1 MSSIATEIKENK
13 MGTMPIKKLLFSM
26 SVPMIISM
34 LVQALYNIVDSAF
47 VAQISENAL
56 SAVSL
61 AFPMQNFMIAVATG
75 TGVGVNA
82 LLSKS
87 LGAKKFDVANKT
99 ATVSIFIAIM
109 NWLLFLV
116 ISLFFIRIYLE
127 GQTNVTEI
135 VDYGETYLL
144 ICMSGSFG
152 LFGQIAFERLMQA
165 TGRTIY
171 AMITQGIGAIVNIIL
186 DPILIF
192 GLFGFPKMG
201 VAGAALATVIG
212 QICGML
218 LGFYFNK
225 KKNTDIKIHLKQ
237 MLPTKFIL
245 RSIYVVAIPSIL
257 MISIGSIMIF
267 FMNGILDDFTPTAIA
282 VFGVYFKLQSFI
294 FMPVFGLTNGMI
306 PIIAYN
312 YGARNKERIVQ
323 TVRLSIQ
330 TAIVIMVLG
339 FLSFQFL
346 PDKLL
351 GIFNASP
358 TMLEIG
364 VPALKLISYSF
375 LFAGYN
381 IVTSSVFQALGN
393 GVYSLTASIT
403 RQLVVLMPVA
413 YVLARVG
420 TLNNV
425 WLAFPIAEV
434 VAFALCTLFLK
445 KIMGRLN
452 FQPVT
457 VKSESSF

>member
-1 MSSIATEIKENK
+1 MDSIAAEIKENK
-13 MGTMPIKKLLFSM
+13 MGTMPIKKLLFTM

-87 LGAKKFDVANKT
+87 LGAKKFDIADKT
-99 ATVSIFIAIM
+99 ANVSIFLAII
-109 NWLLFLV
+109 NWLVFLF
-116 ISLFFIRIYLE
+116 ISIFFVDIFLR

-135 VDYGETYLL
+135 IEYGDTYLR
-144 ICMSGSFG
+144 ICMAGSFG
-152 LFGQIAFERLMQA
+152 LFTQIAFERLMQA
-165 TGRTIY
+165 TGRTVY
-171 AMITQGIGAIVNIIL
+171 AMITQGVGAIINIIL

-192 GLFGFPKMG
+192 GMFGFPEMG

-212 QICGML
+212 QVFGMS
-218 LGFYFNK
+218 LGLYFNA
-225 KKNTDIKIHLKQ
+225 KKNTEIKINLKH
-237 MLPTKFIL
+237 MLPNPHIL

-257 MISIGSIMIF
+257 MVSIGSIMIF
-267 FMNGILDDFTPTAIA
+267 LMNRILDGFTPTAIA

-312 YGARNKERIVQ
+312 YGARNKERITQ
-323 TVRLSIQ
+323 TIRLSII
-330 TAIVIMVLG
+330 TAICIMALG
-339 FLSFQFL
+339 FLSFQL
-346 PDKLL
+346 ISDKLL
-351 GIFNASP
+351 GLFNASFS
-358 TMLEIG
+358 MLEIG
-364 VPALKLISYSF
+364 VPALKIISYSF

-393 GVYSLTASIT
+393 GVYSLTISVA

-413 YVLARVG
+413 FILSRIG

-434 VAFALCTLFLK
+434 VAFALCTLYLK
-445 KIMGRLN
+445 RIFKKLD
-452 FQPVT
+452 F
-457 VKSESSF
+457 